1 MLSCTRCVD
10 TAVTLTRA
18 KEINCH
24 LTLDPPRS
32 SPAVDP
38 GYGAAMT
45 RGWVSDLAHNE
56 LSDTA
61 SASTDTDKSTMTFH
75 VNIMP
80 TCDVGCESEQ
90 ASARAK
96 RDSRSVR
103 GTEQRQHEHTII
115 LCDTFYTCTTAAVLG
130 N

>member
-1 MLSCTRCVD
+1 MLA
-10 TAVTLTRA
+10 TAL
-18 KEINCH
+18 
-24 LTLDPPRS
+24 L
-32 SPAVDP
+32 
-38 GYGAAMT
+38 MT

-61 SASTDTDKSTMTFH
+61 SASNDTDKSTATFH

-80 TCDVGCESEQ
+80 TCDGDCESEQ

-103 GTEQRQHEHTII
+103 RTEQRQHEHTQSAYCHSMRHIYI
-115 LCDTFYTCTTAAVLG
+115 YTLTAAALG
-130 N
+130 KYWVTWDVSANPAYDRMMHAL